1 MICTRC
7 KKEHNEDT
15 KWCEPCKVKS
25 REKDKKRREK
35 YPEKMKEKERT
46 RREKYPEKM
55 KEKER
60 TRREK
65 DPEKENERMRTYR
78 AKNLEKFRERDAF
91 RNATIHRKYQEI
103 KSGAQQ
109 RNIPFDITEVFVGTI
124 TDKECFYCG
133 EETTKMKRNGIDRL
147 DNTVGYIETNCVS
160 CCGTCNYMKRC
171 LDANTFVERCS
182 QVSLYNGHEGKM
194 CDFWDDIKGYPY
206 SSYKYIMRNKNFQ
219 LTKEQ
224 YDILRQGNCT
234 YCGRTCS
241 NTHTNG
247 IDRVDNTRGYILDN
261 CVSCCSSCNIA
272 KRTTNEKEFIN
283 KCVII
288 SCKEH
293 DIPEMHRCIN
303 IIKSHRP

>member
-7 KKEHNEDT
+7 KKEHNDCT

-35 YPEKMKEKERT
+35 DPKKFNEKMRTFRSNNKEHMRNYDRK
-46 RREKYPEKM
+46 
-55 KEKER
+55 
-60 TRREK
+60 RREK
-65 DPEKENERMRTYR
+65 DP
-78 AKNLEKFRERDAF
+78 EKFRERDAF
-91 RNATIHRKYQEI
+91 RNATIHRKYQDF
-103 KSGAQQ
+103 KKGAER
-109 RNIPFDITEVFVGTI
+109 RNIPFDITEDFVGTI

-147 DNTVGYIETNCVS
+147 DNTLGYTEDNCVS
-160 CCGTCNYMKRC
+160 CCGACNNMKRC

-194 CDFWDDIKGYPY
+194 CDFWDDIKGYSY
-206 SSYKYIMRNKNFQ
+206 SAYKYIMRNKNFQ

-241 NTHTNG
+241 KTHTNG
-247 IDRVDNTRGYILDN
+247 IDRVDNDRGYVLDN
-261 CVSCCSSCNIA
+261 CVSCCGSCNIA
-272 KRTTNEKEFIN
+272 KGMMNVEEFIN
-283 KCVII
+283 KCVLI

-293 DIPEMHRCIN
+293 DIPEMPRCIN